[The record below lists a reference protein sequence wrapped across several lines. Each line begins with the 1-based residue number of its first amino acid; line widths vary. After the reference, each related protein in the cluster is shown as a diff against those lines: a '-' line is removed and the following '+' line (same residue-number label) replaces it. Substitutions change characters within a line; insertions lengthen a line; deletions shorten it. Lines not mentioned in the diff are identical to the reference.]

1 MPREI
6 HPVNILPVIGRKERL
21 KSVVV
26 GVIVAWAL
34 VIGSFY
40 FGKYQSGSNELLYRD
55 RVAELEMEIES
66 FEQHKEILALAQ
78 GQLQITQEA
87 YGGLKDSLMQCD
99 ANIVSVRHEL
109 ALYRS
114 IISPDDGGS
123 GLKIHDVQLDKIE
136 DGSYSAT
143 LVLLQS
149 IEHDDVA
156 RGSVRLEVVSED
168 GNVIGRWP
176 ETASRRFDLRYFEK
190 VTGRIELPTDAS
202 AERIHVIVDPD
213 GQSDD
218 IDRWFSWHHLNQ
230 QNAL

>member
-1 MPREI
+1 MPKEI
-6 HPVNILPVIGRKERL
+6 DSLKILPVIGLQKRL
-21 KSVVV
+21 QLELA
-26 GVIVAWAL
+26 GVMVTVAL
-34 VIGSFY
+34 VISSFY

-55 RVAELEMEIES
+55 RVAELEMEMES

-87 YGGLKDSLMQCD
+87 YGGLKDSLVQCD

-109 ALYRS
+109 AFYRS
-114 IISPDDGGS
+114 IISPDDGDS

-136 DGSYSAT
+136 DGSFSAT

-156 RGSVRLEVVSED
+156 GGSVRLEVVSED

-190 VTGRIELPTDAS
+190 VTGRLELPAEAS

-218 IDRWFSWHHLNQ
+218 IDRWFSWHHLN
-230 QNAL
+230 